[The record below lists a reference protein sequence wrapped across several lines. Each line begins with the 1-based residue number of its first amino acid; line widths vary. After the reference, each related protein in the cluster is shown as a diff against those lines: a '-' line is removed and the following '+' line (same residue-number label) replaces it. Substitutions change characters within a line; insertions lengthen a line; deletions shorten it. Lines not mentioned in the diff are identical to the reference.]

1 MQEKAERAYW
11 STMMRMR
18 GGGDE
23 SQHEQEQEHEEHVIV
38 LDDED
43 KALCKTPVGKR
54 EADESMSPPTD
65 RVKRQLSFGSASSGE
80 SKQSRLH
87 KFFRSP
93 SSFSEDSSMHETPSP
108 PPKKPRTRMEDT
120 LS

>member
-1 MQEKAERAYW
+1 MQEKAEKAYW
-11 STMMRMR
+11 STMVRMR

-54 EADESMSPPTD
+54 
-65 RVKRQLSFGSASSGE
+65 
-80 SKQSRLH
+80 
-87 KFFRSP
+87 
-93 SSFSEDSSMHETPSP
+93 
-108 PPKKPRTRMEDT
+108 
-120 LS
+120 